1 MTIDLSILDDEVL
14 GTIVEDLIPWDE
26 DFPYPV
32 SLHES
37 QVAERE
43 RRKAGGTEPPC
54 TVDVRPLV
62 GAALYRAA
70 HRVLLTAVVYEQ
82 LGKSDVACF
91 FLKIHDELLR
101 QILQFDGAVWT
112 PCETEG
118 TMQ

>member
-14 GTIVEDLIPWDE
+14 GTIVEDLIPFNE
-26 DFPYPV
+26 DFPFPV

-37 QVAERE
+37 LVAERQ
-43 RRKAGGTEPPC
+43 RRKAGGTEAPC
-54 TVDVRPLV
+54 TVDVRPLE
-62 GAALYRAA
+62 GKALYRAA
-70 HRVLLTAVVYEQ
+70 HRVLLTAVVYQQ

-91 FLKIHDELLR
+91 FLKVHNELLQ
-101 QILQFDGAVWT
+101 QILQFDGAVWS